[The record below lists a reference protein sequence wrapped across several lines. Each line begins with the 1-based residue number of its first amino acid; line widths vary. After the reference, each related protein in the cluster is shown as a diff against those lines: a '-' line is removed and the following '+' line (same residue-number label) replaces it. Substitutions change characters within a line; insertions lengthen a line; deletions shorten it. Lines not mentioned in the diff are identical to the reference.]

1 MRGQPYRIALIT
13 IDSVKRR
20 SFGWIATGGQPFV
33 QFDPADIDDDLLTSV
48 FNLYQHVYSQI
59 NPNLFIRNKDAILKY
74 TRWVIIIDDE
84 KHIAGFLLCREH
96 EHGIKLGLTA
106 AADSKEAKK
115 AVVEL
120 NRKAFNVEGV
130 FGEVSPPLEKKLKGH
145 VPELKASVAAKVM
158 KPLKKITRVDKD
170 RKHYWREIANIGEQ
184 RKMMVGRPTNSNLS

>member
-1 MRGQPYRIALIT
+1 MRGKPYRIAVIT

-20 SFGWIATGGQPFV
+20 SFDWLVTGGKPFV
-33 QFDPADIDDDLLTSV
+33 QFDPADIDDSLLTSV
-48 FNLYQHVYSQI
+48 FNLYRQVYSQI
-59 NPNLFIRNKDAILKY
+59 GPNLFIRDKYALLKY
-74 TRWVIIIDDE
+74 TRWVILIDDE

-106 AADSKEAKK
+106 AADAKEAKK

-120 NRKAFNVEGV
+120 NRKAFNVAGV
-130 FGEVSPPLEKKLKGH
+130 FGEVSPPLEKTLKGH

-170 RKHYWREIANIGEQ
+170 RKHYWREITNIGEH
-184 RKMMVGRPTNSNLS
+184 RKMMVGRPII